1 MRVAFRSHGG
11 GLWVAIP
18 SQADGFPVACRSHV
32 VALSAVSGAP
42 GWGAF
47 ASPWRS
53 AGFQTGLE
61 RAGGLADT
69 LQQ

>member
-1 MRVAFRSHGG
+1 MLKSCKR
-11 GLWVAIP
+11 
-18 SQADGFPVACRSHV
+18 
-32 VALSAVSGAP
+32 
-42 GWGAF
+42 GAF

-61 RAGGLADT
+61 RADGLADT